1 MTQPEGTVFILDDDA
16 DVRDAIQELLR
27 SVRLCAEALATPSEF
42 LQNYDPERPACLLL
56 DMRLPG
62 MSGLRLQDELIARGI
77 DLPIIFMTGCADLA
91 VAVEAMK
98 KGAYDFMEKPLGDQ
112 ALLDRVNAA
121 LREDQR
127 RRRHRMGMAALHQKL
142 TMLTAREREVL
153 DLLRA
158 GKTTNAVAR
167 ALGISQKT
175 VQVHRSRVLETLEV
189 QSSLELVIL
198 LHRWDHAPAQ
208 HPVLAHA

>member
-1 MTQPEGTVFILDDDA
+1 MTQPEGTVFILDDDT
-16 DVRDAIQELLR
+16 DVREAIQELLR
-27 SVRLCAEALATPSEF
+27 SVRLGAEAFATPSEF
-42 LQNYDPERPACLLL
+42 LQNSDPERPGCLLL

-62 MSGLRLQDELIARGI
+62 MSGLRVQDELITRGI
-77 DLPIIFMTGCADLA
+77 DLPIIFMTGYADLTA
-91 VAVEAMK
+91 AVEAMK

-127 RRRHRMGMAALHQKL
+127 RRQHRMRMAALHQKL
-142 TMLTAREREVL
+142 TLLTAREREVL

-175 VQVHRSRVLETLEV
+175 VQVHRSRILETLEV
-189 QSSLELVIL
+189 QSSLELVVL
-198 LHRWDHAPAQ
+198 LHTWDHAPAQ